1 MLTTRTD
8 GSSGRLTTML
18 MSAMSKLY
26 AYLKKTVRKYS
37 SPVFL
42 LLVILSTVLWYV
54 TKLSHTYTATIPVA
68 VAIGDNRFKVD
79 CVVEGTGYRL
89 FAHKYFF
96 NKELKLDLNRLEV
109 TPSVAG
115 KNLYVISPYSLQN
128 QISKQKEDVR
138 ILSVG
143 MLPEITLMK

>member
-1 MLTTRTD
+1 MI
-8 GSSGRLTTML
+8 ML

-68 VAIGDNRFKVD
+68 TTVSRSIVWSRGPD
-79 CVVEGTGYRL
+79 TGSL
-89 FAHKYFF
+89 P
-96 NKELKLDLNRLEV
+96 
-109 TPSVAG
+109 TS
-115 KNLYVISPYSLQN
+115 ISS
-128 QISKQKEDVR
+128 IRS
-138 ILSVG
+138 
-143 MLPEITLMK
+143 